1 MSKDRTQIL
10 NMLAEG
16 KISVE
21 QAEKLLNAIG
31 DSGQNSSSEDKGV
44 ARKSPKYLRVV
55 INSSK
60 ADGTQADQ
68 VNVRVPMALLRAGI
82 KLKSLLPDEAQGK
95 IDGALKEKGLNI
107 DFNDIN
113 GDSLEELID
122 ALADLSVDVASNS
135 GEKVHIY
142 CE

>member
-16 KISVE
+16 KVNVE

-31 DSGQNSSSEDKGV
+31 DGGGEPASEDKGIT
-44 ARKSPKYLRVV
+44 RKSPKYLRVV
-55 INSSK
+55 VS
-60 ADGTQADQ
+60 DGDQGDQ
-68 VNVRVPMALLRAGI
+68 VNIRVPMALLRAGI

-95 IDGALKEKGLNI
+95 IDGALKEKGVNF
-107 DFNDIN
+107 DFNDVN
-113 GDSLEELID
+113 ADSIEELIE
-122 ALADLSVDVASNS
+122 ALSDLSVDVESTS

>member
-16 KISVE
+16 KINVE

-31 DSGQNSSSEDKGV
+31 DSGGEPASEDKGIT
-44 ARKSPKYLRVV
+44 RKSPKYLRVV
-55 INSSK
+55 VS
-60 ADGTQADQ
+60 DGDQGDQ
-68 VNVRVPMALLRAGI
+68 VNIRVPMALLRAGI

-95 IDGALKEKGLNI
+95 IDGALKEKGVNF

-113 GDSLEELID
+113 ADSIEELIE
-122 ALADLSVDVASNS
+122 ALSDLSVDVESTG

>member
-16 KISVE
+16 KINVE

-31 DSGQNSSSEDKGV
+31 EDSPEKTPEDKGIS
-44 ARKSPKYLRVV
+44 RKLPKYLRVEV
-55 INSSK
+55 NDGNEGEQINI
-60 ADGTQADQ
+60 
-68 VNVRVPMALLRAGI
+68 RVPMALLRAGI
-82 KLKSLLPDEAQGK
+82 KLTSLLPDEAQGK
-95 IDGALKEKGLNI
+95 IDGALKEKGVNF

-113 GDSLEELID
+113 PDSLEELID
-122 ALADLSVDVASNS
+122 ALSELSVDVESNS
-135 GEKVHIY
+135 GEKIRVY